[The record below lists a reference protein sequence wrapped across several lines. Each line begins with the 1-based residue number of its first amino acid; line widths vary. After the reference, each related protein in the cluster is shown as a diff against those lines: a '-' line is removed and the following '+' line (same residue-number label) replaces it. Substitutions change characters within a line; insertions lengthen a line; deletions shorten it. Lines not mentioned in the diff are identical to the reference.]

1 MARSAPI
8 KEPGFDPDLH
18 DIRHVL
24 DIGLKVQDETRNGR
38 TQSGWYASGLG
49 YCLRRQFL
57 ERAGVP
63 SKKDPYPPRQ
73 QWVGRTLEASLIARL
88 RHANLLLA
96 DNVHLVYEEMDCS
109 GYVDFIWG
117 GTPDADPIDEYE
129 EGEISPQWLNYLAG
143 YRAELREFFEGRLPV
158 PPTGVE
164 LKTANQWSAEKM
176 FTEGP
181 QFTHKMQAAFY
192 KVVATEFPEQ
202 LPVIPERWQIVVLA
216 KSDAKMIVFDVLDSH
231 VEQAYERLSQLNE
244 AWPTDIPPCTCGK
257 QMKWERDYC
266 PYKSGDSCC
275 LPAAI
280 LEAPEDYWTLVDEA
294 ERGAASHG

>member
-1 MARSAPI
+1 MGKSAPI
-8 KEPGFDPDLH
+8 REPEFDPELR

-24 DIGLKVQDETRNGR
+24 DIGLKVQDETREDR
-38 TQSGWYASGLG
+38 TSSRWYASALG

-63 SKKDPYPPRQ
+63 TKKDPYPPRQ

-96 DNVHLVYEEMDCS
+96 DNVHLIHPAFDAS

-117 GTPDADPIDEYE
+117 GTPDTDPSTEYE
-129 EGEISPQWLNYLAG
+129 EGEISPTWLNYLSG
-143 YRAELREFFEGRLPV
+143 YREALRTFFDGQLPI

-192 KVVATEFPEQ
+192 KLVAQDDPDQ

-216 KSDAKMIVFDVLDSH
+216 KSDAKMIVFDVLDAH
-231 VEQAYERLSQLNE
+231 VDEAIRRLELLDQ
-244 AWPTDIPPCTCGK
+244 AWPTDLPPCTCGRT
-257 QMKWERDYC
+257 MKWERDYC
-266 PYKSGDSCC
+266 PYKQGDSCC
-275 LPAAI
+275 LSAAI
-280 LEAPEDYWTLVDEA
+280 LEAPESYWSLVDEA
-294 ERGAASHG
+294 DPQHG